1 MSPGANKRFNLRGC
15 LYEGHVWKHLGPR
28 TSRTPLLGRHVGPE
42 GLCTAVMDIGLDT
55 AAGHI
60 LLSVGLEQEVQQPK
74 VVED

>member
-1 MSPGANKRFNLRGC
+1 MQLRGSTS
-15 LYEGHVWKHLGPR
+15 EAASMKAMSGNTWGPGPLEP
-28 TSRTPLLGRHVGPE
+28 PLLGRHVGPK

-60 LLSVGLEQEVQQPK
+60 LLSVGLEQEVQRPK